1 MDENGPVDSVIMRCL
16 KPKVGSGI
24 ILEDTPSHLLPD
36 ESHFPLCNV
45 IAGPLEVSPKGST
58 RWEIP
63 MYNELK
69 AHFDIVSQLNR
80 TDYV

>member
-24 ILEDTPSHLLPD
+24 ILEDTPSHLPPD

-45 IAGPLEVSPKGST
+45 IAGPLEVSPKCSA
-58 RWEIP
+58 RWKIP

-69 AHFDIVSQLNR
+69 AHFDIVSQLDR
-80 TDYV
+80 TDYI